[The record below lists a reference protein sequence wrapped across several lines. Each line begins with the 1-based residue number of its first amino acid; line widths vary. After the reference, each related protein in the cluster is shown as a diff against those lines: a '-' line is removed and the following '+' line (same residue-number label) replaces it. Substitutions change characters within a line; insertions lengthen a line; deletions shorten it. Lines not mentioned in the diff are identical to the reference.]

1 MIFTASSSFSKIPI
15 TLVVN
20 ITILYVLLLV
30 SDIVFD
36 LFHNGANTNTVNYNN
51 ISSVFADSE
60 DNRECEDVLAN
71 EIVFNAQ
78 EWWMPRKKRE
88 CCEFLFR
95 RRKKKGERI
104 SNDDAIAKIARE
116 RFKKLKRR
124 NILFIG
130 NSVSRRQLYSVAHI
144 LGGKNARINA
154 IANDES
160 LQRRYGKQDVYDS
173 KILYHSAFEVSVNL
187 NSGEMSSQHTCLAD
201 DVENIADELLAESKS
216 LRCSKKSLLD
226 HKNAHTNNGFLF
238 LGYLYVGSGS
248 KAYLA
253 MEKALDVWIENA
265 TNDDSY
271 AFDSYDTIVIQVGLD
286 SNAQKVKDYEQ
297 ILDKVR
303 KLIDLRSH
311 IRVIFNGVH
320 HHDENND
327 KWLHLLK
334 QLKPKIREIK
344 NARVLDVTKTTSEG
358 VEAGFLE
365 HEPGSAWHFLDD
377 GRIFLASMLINLIMV

>member
-60 DNRECEDVLAN
+60 DNRVCEDVLAN

-124 NILFIG
+124 NILF
-130 NSVSRRQLYSVAHI
+130 
-144 LGGKNARINA
+144 
-154 IANDES
+154 
-160 LQRRYGKQDVYDS
+160 
-173 KILYHSAFEVSVNL
+173 
-187 NSGEMSSQHTCLAD
+187 T
-201 DVENIADELLAESKS
+201 
-216 LRCSKKSLLD
+216 
-226 HKNAHTNNGFLF
+226 
-238 LGYLYVGSGS
+238 
-248 KAYLA
+248 
-253 MEKALDVWIENA
+253 
-265 TNDDSY
+265 
-271 AFDSYDTIVIQVGLD
+271 
-286 SNAQKVKDYEQ
+286 
-297 ILDKVR
+297 
-303 KLIDLRSH
+303 
-311 IRVIFNGVH
+311 
-320 HHDENND
+320 
-327 KWLHLLK
+327 
-334 QLKPKIREIK
+334 
-344 NARVLDVTKTTSEG
+344 
-358 VEAGFLE
+358 
-365 HEPGSAWHFLDD
+365 
-377 GRIFLASMLINLIMV
+377 